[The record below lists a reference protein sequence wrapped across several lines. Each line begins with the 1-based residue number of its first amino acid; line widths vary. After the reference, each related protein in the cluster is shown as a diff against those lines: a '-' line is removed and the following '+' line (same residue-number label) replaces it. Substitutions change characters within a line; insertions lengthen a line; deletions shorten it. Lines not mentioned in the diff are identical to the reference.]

1 MTAARYTADL
11 AAMAAEAQAR
21 GEIDRRGFLRLCGA
35 GAVTVAAMR
44 ARGATAAMGQIR
56 DLRTFLRVATFDS
69 ATEDAWQN
77 AWGNPFTSDTGTRVD
92 VVTTEPTPSAI
103 QMADRTNDVDWDC
116 VDGDVF
122 MCPVLGRA
130 GVLQPYD
137 YGKVDKTKTRPEFV
151 DGYGCAAYLYST
163 VNAYNLD
170 NTGGKAP
177 NGYRDY
183 LDFKQFPGKRAMY
196 RWLVGSLEAVLL
208 GDGVPPDKLYP
219 LDVPRAFA
227 RIKEHKDQFVLWGS
241 GGAAEQIFRDGTV
254 VMGQLW
260 GSRAYNLDKLS
271 KGKVTWT
278 WDHGIVAAGA
288 LQVPVDNPA
297 GARVFDFIASTQDPQ
312 RQAVLFK
319 ALGVGTANPAA
330 GEVVDEDFRNGD
342 CGYEANYKRQIPID
356 IKWYAENY
364 ARVQNDFLDLMG
376 A

>member
-21 GEIDRRGFLRLCGA
+21 GETDRRRFLRLCGA
-35 GAVTVAAMR
+35 SAVTVAAMR
-44 ARGATAAMGQIR
+44 ARGAAAQIR
-56 DLRTFLRVATFDS
+56 DLRTFLRVATYDS
-69 ATEDAWQN
+69 ATEDAWQD

-103 QMADRTNDVDWDC
+103 QAADRTNSVDWDC
-116 VDGDVF
+116 IDGDVF

-151 DGYGCAAYLYST
+151 DDYGCAAYLYST

-170 NTGGKAP
+170 KTGGKAP
-177 NGYRDY
+177 NG
-183 LDFKQFPGKRAMY
+183 LPGLSRLQAVPGQAGHVPVAGRLARGGAARRRRA
-196 RWLVGSLEAVLL
+196 A
-208 GDGVPPDKLYP
+208 DKLYP

-241 GGAAEQIFRDGTV
+241 GCAAEQIFRDGTV

-376 A
+376 G